1 MMPVTNPIAIDPPG
15 LRMIPADAP
24 ITTPPARVE
33 FRRCS
38 SVNFFLRPE
47 LIIKVPRQLP
57 VSARIVLVMIC
68 VLVYCV
74 VAKTPKLNDGQY
86 IQRNKVPIKAN
97 MFEK

>member
-1 MMPVTNPIAIDPPG
+1 MIPVTNPIAIDPPG

-24 ITTPPARVE
+24 ITTPPAKVE

-47 LIIKVPRQLP
+47 LIIYVPRQLP
-57 VSARIVLVMIC
+57 VNARMVLVIIC

-86 IQRNKVPIKAN
+86 IHKNKVPIKAN
-97 MFEK
+97 IFEK